1 MADNDNVSAKLAE
14 LLDAAAKCA
23 AAETSGNY
31 AVLKERLE
39 ELESL
44 TRKSFVSHMNYGPVV
59 NKLQRGSPLSDDELK
74 TLRAMIV
81 GAADYYLKYDDDFAR
96 SKAELGKVLDQIR
109 PLQKSEL
116 DADTLMHLGVL
127 CREAES
133 ALIPTAYYL
142 EQKESTTRFE
152 SATQG
157 SIDRN
162 AAGVLV
168 RILRGLAAR

>member
-1 MADNDNVSAKLAE
+1 MANNDDVSAKLAE
-14 LLDAAAKCA
+14 LLDAATKCS
-23 AAETSGNY
+23 AAETSDNY
-31 AVLKERLE
+31 SVLKERLE

-44 TRKSFVSHMNYGPVV
+44 TRKSFVSHMNYSPVLD
-59 NKLQRGSPLSDDELK
+59 KLQKGNPLSDDEMK

-96 SKAELGKVLDQIR
+96 SKVEVGKVLDQIR
-109 PLQKSEL
+109 SLQSSGL

-142 EQKESTTRFE
+142 EQKESAARFE
-152 SATQG
+152 AATQG

-162 AAGVLV
+162 AAAVLV
-168 RILRGLAAR
+168 RIIRGLAAR

>member
-1 MADNDNVSAKLAE
+1 MADNDDISAKVAE
-14 LLDAAAKCA
+14 LLDAAAKSA
-23 AAETSGNY
+23 ATETSDNY

-59 NKLQRGSPLSDDELK
+59 DKLQKGNSLSDDELK

-96 SKAELGKVLDQIR
+96 SKAELAKVLDQIR
-109 PLQKSEL
+109 PLQTSEL

-142 EQKESTTRFE
+142 EQKESAARFE
-152 SATQG
+152 AATHG
-157 SIDRN
+157 AIDRN

-168 RILRGLAAR
+168 RIIRGLAAH